1 MSFMENKNYTI
12 RKVRTSGTS
21 LILDIPAGI
30 CREMKLTAGDY
41 IKIYVEND
49 KVEIEKTG
57 L

>member
-1 MSFMENKNYTI
+1 MENKNYTI